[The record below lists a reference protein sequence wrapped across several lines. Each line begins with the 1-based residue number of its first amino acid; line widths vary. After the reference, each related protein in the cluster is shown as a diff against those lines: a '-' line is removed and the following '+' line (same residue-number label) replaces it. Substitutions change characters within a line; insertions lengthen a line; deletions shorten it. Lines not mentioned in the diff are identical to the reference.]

1 MQLKEFLENFIEH
14 NSVVRLVYKDKS
26 GHRIVH
32 DSWNDVSMEHQIL
45 KGKGKDRHYIN
56 NKVLGICS
64 ILVHG
69 AFPEAINIVIEE
81 LENQPMVEEVHE
93 DFLFS
98 ITRGLEKK

>member
-56 NKVLGICS
+56 NKVIGICS

-81 LENQPMVEEVHE
+81 LETQPMVEEVHD
-93 DFLFS
+93 DFFQLQ
-98 ITRGLEKK
+98 GV